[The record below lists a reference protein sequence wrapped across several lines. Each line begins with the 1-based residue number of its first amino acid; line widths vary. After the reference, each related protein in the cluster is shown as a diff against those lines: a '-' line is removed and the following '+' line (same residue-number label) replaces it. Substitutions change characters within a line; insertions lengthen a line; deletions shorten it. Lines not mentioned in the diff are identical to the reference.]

1 MGVNLESGNL
11 NDALL
16 DMLKVSPMT
25 GENQIETDKDGKQD
39 GEMFFVIK
47 SLPKVLLFLIHRFKK
62 TIKGFL
68 KNNDKF

>member
-1 MGVNLESGNL
+1 
-11 NDALL
+11 
-16 DMLKVSPMT
+16 MT
-25 GENQIETDKDGKQD
+25 GENQIETVKDGKQD

-62 TIKGFL
+62 SNKGFL